1 MTKDLLQ
8 SQKSQQNFSEST
20 EELSGGENAYLKFKG
35 REHTSTFKKN
45 NWQNVF
51 LKFLNL
57 IN

>member
-35 REHTSTFKKN
+35 REHTSTFKK
-45 NWQNVF
+45 
-51 LKFLNL
+51 K
-57 IN
+57 